1 MKKLLWL
8 AELATLCAL
17 IGCSDAKFP
26 YLVSIQISPSAP
38 SVAAGA
44 TQQFTAQGTFSNST
58 TRDLTALVTWSSSTP
73 YVASIAGGGLA
84 TTYSQGSSTISASFT
99 QPSGTVTGTSTLAV
113 TAPALV
119 SVVLSDTSVIVPGP
133 NSLTAVKTAVGTS
146 HQFVAYGIDTD
157 GGERNITTSVTWS
170 SGALGVA
177 TISNAGRATGIA
189 PGTATI
195 TATDPTTNLSMSA
208 PLTVTSATV
217 TAVVVSPVNQTIA
230 PLTRL
235 SLAALGEFSDGTTQ
249 DVTADSTWS
258 STDTAAATV
267 TNTAPKGVATAVAS
281 GSTTIT
287 ATLGGVSGNAPLT
300 VSSASLTS
308 IALTPP
314 SSGVAIG
321 STLQLQAV
329 GTFSDGTKQPINLAT
344 AWSVSPNDGS
354 VATVNQAGL
363 VTGVAAGTA
372 TVKAQV
378 GTVSKTA
385 TLTVENLTS
394 IAVAPTAPSIAQGTA
409 AALDAVATLADGSTQ
424 DVTSSV
430 TWVSTNP
437 ATATISDAVGT
448 SGWASGIAPGNAAIG
463 AVLDGQSALVQ
474 LTVTSAT
481 LSSIAIMPAA
491 AQNIALGNT
500 QQYTVEATFSDSTTQ
515 DLTYQVTWTSSDP
528 AVAVINGFG
537 LATSTSAGSTMV
549 KAAGDINGS
558 TATDSKVLIVF

>member
-8 AELATLCAL
+8 VELATLCVF

-38 SVAAGA
+38 SIAAGT
-44 TQQFTAQGTFSNST
+44 TQQFTAQGTFSNAS

-73 YVASIAGGGLA
+73 YVASIASGGLA
-84 TTYSQGSSTISASFT
+84 TTYSQGSSNITASFT
-99 QPSGTVTGTSTLAV
+99 QPSGTVTGTATLAV
-113 TAPALV
+113 AAPTLV
-119 SVVLSDTSVIVPGP
+119 SVVVTDTSVIIPGP
-133 NSLTAVKTAVGTS
+133 NSLTTVKTAVGTS
-146 HQFVAYGIDTD
+146 HQFAAYGIYTD

-170 SGALGVA
+170 SSPLAVA
-177 TISNAGRATGIA
+177 TINNAGRATGIT
-189 PGTATI
+189 PGNATI

-208 PLTVTSATV
+208 TLNVTSATV
-217 TAVVVSPVNQTIA
+217 TAIVVSPVGQTIA
-230 PLTRL
+230 PLTSL
-235 SLAALGEFSDGTTQ
+235 SYAALGEFSDGTTQ

-258 STDTAAATV
+258 SSDTAAATV
-267 TNTAPKGVATAVAS
+267 TTTAPNGVASGVAS

-308 IALTPP
+308 IAITPP

-321 STLQLQAV
+321 STLQMQAV
-329 GTFSDGTKQPINLAT
+329 GTFSDGTKQPINLPA
-344 AWSVSPNDGS
+344 AWSVTPTGGS
-354 VATVNQAGL
+354 IATVNPTGL

-372 TVKAQV
+372 TVRVKL
-378 GTVSKTA
+378 GTVLQTA
-385 TLTVENLTS
+385 TITVENLTS
-394 IAVAPTAPSIAQGTA
+394 IAVTPTAASIAEGTA
-409 AALDAVATLADGSTQ
+409 TGLDAVATLADGSTQ

-430 TWVSTNP
+430 TWLSTNP

-448 SGWASGIAPGNAAIG
+448 SGWAYGIAPGNATIG
-463 AVLDGQSALVQ
+463 AELDGQSALVQ
-474 LTVTSAT
+474 LTATNAT
-481 LSSIAIMPAA
+481 LSTIAIMPAT
-491 AQNIALGNT
+491 AQSIALGNT
-500 QQYTVEATFSDSTTQ
+500 QQYTVQATFSDSTTQ
-515 DLTYQVTWTSSDP
+515 DLTNQVTWTSSDP

-558 TATDSKVLIVF
+558 TATDSKVLSVF